1 MVTTVLNR
9 ALESN
14 KMLKNT
20 FMLLAATL
28 GFSALAAFGA
38 MAAGIAVLNPWLVLG
53 VYIAILVALHF
64 KQNSALAIPICFA
77 LTGWLGF
84 TLGPILAAV
93 IAVNSMV
100 VINALALTTL
110 MFVGL
115 SFYAIASKK
124 DFSFLGGFLTVGIL
138 VAFVAGLA
146 AMFFQIPLL
155 GLAVSFA
162 FVLLSS
168 GVILWQISNIIHGGE
183 TNYVM
188 ATVTLYV
195 SIYNIFVSL
204 LSIFGSND

>member
-1 MVTTVLNR
+1 MVTAVMNR
-9 ALESN
+9 TFEEN

-28 GFSALAAFGA
+28 GFSAFAAIAA
-38 MAAGIAVLNPWLVLG
+38 MAMGIAMINPWIVLG
-53 VYIAILVALHF
+53 VYFVILVGLHF
-64 KQNSALAIPICFA
+64 KQNSALAIPLCFA

-84 TLGPILAAV
+84 TLGPL
-93 IAVNSMV
+93 
-100 VINALALTTL
+100 LALLIAAKPLVVAYALGLTAL

-115 SFYAIASKK
+115 SGYALISKK
-124 DFSFLGGFLTVGIL
+124 DFSFLGGFLAIGMI
-138 VAFVAGLA
+138 VAFVAA
-146 AMFFQIPLL
+146 IVAMFVNIPLL
-155 GLAVSFA
+155 SMAVSVA

-168 GVILWQISNIIHGGE
+168 GVILWQISNIVHGGE

-204 LSIFGSND
+204 LNLFGSND